1 MSDTT
6 AIEWTATRLP
16 DGREWNEVP
25 ERVLTEKGLV

>member
-16 DGREWNEVP
+16 FRAD
-25 ERVLTEKGLV
+25 VLLKLANGDET